1 MFFRNLK
8 IKSEVNAGR
17 NKVFYIR
24 HWFTVINVQTDGLYR
39 LNLLWILVVALW
51 EGYPKCLF
59 RSYPIHYPLKSSYH
73 MTKKKT
79 EEEYSY
85 YGAYLRTYLQE
96 NHPERAIDIDFINE
110 RSEAAAEVYE
120 QARREGYSVDG
131 AQEHAMQA
139 LLSGLHFS
147 GYNTVAD
154 ILRNE
159 FETEVDP
166 LDVGLMAHM
175 LLPLLQSVLEKYTL
189 NDDLLYGSEYDQ
201 LYTELTGAIR
211 IITEK
216 DGI

>member
-1 MFFRNLK
+1 MAKK
-8 IKSEVNAGR
+8 I
-17 NKVFYIR
+17 
-24 HWFTVINVQTDGLYR
+24 
-39 LNLLWILVVALW
+39 
-51 EGYPKCLF
+51 
-59 RSYPIHYPLKSSYH
+59 
-73 MTKKKT
+73 T

-85 YGAYLRTYLQE
+85 YGSYLRTYLQE
-96 NHPERAIDIDFINE
+96 NHPEKVIDIDFISE

-120 QARREGYSVDG
+120 QSRREGYSVDG
-131 AQEHAMQA
+131 AQEQAMQI

-147 GYNTVAD
+147 VYNTVAD

-159 FETEVDP
+159 FETEIDP

-175 LLPLLQSVLEKYTL
+175 LLPLLQSVFEKYTL

-201 LYTELTGAIR
+201 FYTELTGAIR